1 MRWDYNYEYRDK
13 FDEGPHRDILIV
25 PHATY
30 VEKVPGSQ
38 PFVRSKVPVF
48 QSGSEGQPIPD
59 KYKDLEFVIT
69 NEDIVKEKFEIS
81 RSINSAESIAF
92 GSCEA
97 AMVKFTI
104 RNKREWNEAKGIWE
118 PEIPNLQK
126 IEVLSDDGT
135 VLVGEVQGAAIIEVY
150 QYINGDSSSLMWL
163 GMYQVEEDKVVN
175 NGYEREITAYD
186 FMLTFRDMD
195 IYEWYKGLFKG
206 VPVDSDD
213 PSKGIH
219 KQGKSEW
226 TIGEALHDL
235 FENLAYLSPSGP
247 TITNPKDYLVDM
259 DAKDYPGYGMP
270 IIIDPDLEDPTVDE
284 LVIPTGTSDGAHE
297 RYGYMPIL
305 NLPFHEDEKIIK
317 KGSYSCGKFLED
329 IAMLAG
335 RFGCIR
341 RDIYEDGSYVQPT
354 EQSPQR
360 YNHYEK
366 CILTFRPI
374 DKKDGDI
381 VSENILDNSDV
392 QKGIQYDYYDHQEIK
407 LLEIYNYDNKS
418 LGVYCPSGLS
428 EDEIKEYKQGK
439 SIAPA
444 YVITENTF
452 TSYLK
457 EDATGS
463 ISGATY
469 TNKNIIDMLFSGM
482 SGINDGK
489 PFLDVAFDNMIYRPY
504 RPYQLTSYG
513 DLCREPGD
521 RIKVSGIDKVTG
533 EPYEFISYIFEVK
546 TTGIQKM
553 MDTYSAKGNL
563 YTQAYSDYR
572 SGDLASG
579 FMPQSM
585 GYGRGNGNAG
595 QISSSGEI
603 NAIGMTADDFV
614 AYIRNIG
621 LRLLQEPT
629 KVKAVYSNV
638 DASVLINWKDP
649 SDLTT
654 YRPVPCTWEGTIVVR
669 KEGSAPRHRWDGDVL
684 VDSTTR
690 DEYLETAFVD
700 NNVEV
705 NKTYY
710 YGIFPYHIALDDAEH
725 PIKHYRF
732 TKVVEVNTTEIL
744 KAPTI
749 SSIIAGVP
757 EDWDGSEVTIL
768 WSGDSNKLTVQVS
781 SGHILFKLYTGNTV
795 IYSWQ
800 SPVGTSASDTD
811 TAKIHVAFLEDSTN
825 DVAKPSFV
833 YHTGTGVYSYNLED
847 PTDSEMEA
855 IYLWL
860 HPAS

>member
-150 QYINGDSSSLMWL
+150 QYINGDSSTLMWL

-305 NLPFHEDEKIIK
+305 NLPFHEDENIIK

-341 RDIYEDGSYVQPT
+341 RDIYEDGDYATYDPT
-354 EQSPQR
+354 SDYH

-381 VSENILDNSDV
+381 VSENVLDNSDV

-444 YVITENTF
+444 YIISENTF

-489 PFLDVAFDNMIYRPY
+489 PFLDKAFKNMIYRPY

-521 RIKVSGIDKVTG
+521 RIKVSGVDKVTG

-585 GYGRGNGNAG
+585 GYGRY
-595 QISSSGEI
+595 SSEGGSGGTNSDGTLEVV
-603 NAIGMTADDFV
+603 GMTVEDFV
-614 AYIRNIG
+614 EYLRNIG
-621 LRLLQEPT
+621 FRLLKEPSG
-629 KVKAVYSNV
+629 VSVVYSVVDQNV
-638 DASVLINWKDP
+638 SIKWTDP
-649 SDLTT
+649 DDISTN
-654 YRPVPCTWEGTIVVR
+654 RPAQAEWAGTVVVR
-669 KEGSAPRHRWDGDVL
+669 KEGSAPRNKWDGTII

-690 DEYLETAFVD
+690 DEYKTNALIDDTAQS
-700 NNVEV
+700 

-710 YGIFPYHIALDDAEH
+710 YGIFPYDTLGD
-725 PIKHYRF
+725 YRF
-732 TKVVEVNTTEIL
+732 TKVVQVNT
-744 KAPTI
+744 KN
-749 SSIIAGVP
+749 IAKSPVITDIHMGGAGT
-757 EDWDGSEVTIL
+757 WDGSEVDIL

-800 SPVGTSASDTD
+800 SPVGTSASDSD
-811 TAKIHVAFLEDSTN
+811 TAKIHAAFLEDSN
-825 DVAKPSFV
+825 NEIAKPSFV
-833 YHTGTGVYSYNLED
+833 YHTGTGVYSYNQED

-860 HPAS
+860 HPSS